1 MAEPSVSDQAAPS
14 RRGGRLVARARAH
27 KLAATII
34 AVAGFLGLGGIF
46 GQWAVDHAI
55 DLFEGEKPPAGF
67 EELHGAWSDTADLSE
82 RLRRAGIQVNDTLT
96 AGVPNTG
103 RMTPPEL
110 QVHLDKLR
118 AINRDASAL
127 AGRIR
132 ATDTELRGPRADL
145 ARLVAL
151 LRHATALSES
161 GVHESYINWGG
172 DPVVVGSG
180 GFTPIFS
187 NELRED
193 VSTQDALKRQVAAG
207 LAPTARRF
215 ERTVPEIR
223 GWNRLVFYYNTDT
236 PTF

>member
-1 MAEPSVSDQAAPS
+1 MAEPSVPDQAAPS
-14 RRGGRLVARARAH
+14 RRGAGLVAKARAH
-27 KLAATII
+27 KVAATAI

-46 GQWAVDHAI
+46 GQWGVDRIA
-55 DLFEGEKPPAGF
+55 DLLEGEKPPAGF
-67 EELHGAWSDTADLSE
+67 DEMHVAWSDTADLSE
-82 RLRRAGIQVNDTLT
+82 RLRRAGIQANDTLT

-118 AINRDASAL
+118 AINQDASAL

-151 LRHATALSES
+151 LRHATALSER
-161 GVHESYINWGG
+161 GVRESYINWGG
-172 DPVVVGSG
+172 DPVTVGSG

-193 VSTQDALKRQVAAG
+193 VGAQDALRRQVAAG

-215 ERTVPEIR
+215 ERTVPSIR
-223 GWNRLVFYYNTDT
+223 GWNRLVFYHNTDT